1 MLPLTIFNMVMEG
14 MVAQVAVIRMVT
26 EAMVVDHPTLEQPI
40 PIPEMHM
47 LSVLDVAKI
56 TMSWPVQPLL
66 LKEDK
71 LCSNRIGSGHPI
83 GSLILFNLILFNTKS
98 NMVLPTMPNINR
110 YKHLLPHLL
119 NRLH

>member
-1 MLPLTIFNMVMEG
+1 MVVEG
-14 MVAQVAVIRMVT
+14 MIAQATIIRMVV
-26 EAMVVDHPTLEQPI
+26 EVMVVDHPILEEPI
-40 PIPEMHM
+40 SFSEIHM

-56 TMSWPVQPLL
+56 TMSWPAQPLL

-83 GSLILFNLILFNTKS
+83 GSLILFNLILIHNTS